1 MPTPEES
8 ADARQKRAEDLL
20 KAVAGGA
27 NLGEETLK
35 MSNEFTDEFTDKAK
49 ARLKRIFRR

>member
-20 KAVAGGA
+20 RAVAGGA

-35 MSNEFTDEFTDKAK
+35 MSNEFTDEFTDRAK